1 LGVSHTGIFLVR
13 GPRAEILK
21 GSWKIPRSA
30 AYELSNFR
38 RLVRIRS
45 LLRVLAPELLP
56 QFIRGALLEQV
67 EELRAITIKAIT
79 DIARVRAIRGAF

>member
-1 LGVSHTGIFLVR
+1 
-13 GPRAEILK
+13 
-21 GSWKIPRSA
+21 
-30 AYELSNFR
+30 
-38 RLVRIRS
+38 
-45 LLRVLAPELLP
+45 LAPELLP